1 MLDTMRKHSRSFII
15 YVLFGI
21 IIAVFVINFGPQSQG
36 CTAVASQAGKVLGN
50 SVSPKL
56 LAYAFSVTGILTRQ
70 VPEPTLVELKA
81 RVVDQLVFRELL
93 AEEALKLGFR
103 VPEKEID
110 DMLVKGR
117 FLALGQPRPLI
128 QNDDGK
134 FDYNLFSRYVRYNWG
149 LTVRK
154 FKDDQ
159 RRELLAD
166 KFRNVFRTSI
176 GVAESEVRAD
186 FIQKNTKA
194 ELDYVRFA
202 PGDLRNQVTVDDAK
216 IKAYIAENK
225 AKIKQ
230 YYDDNKT
237 AYQKLPKQIRLQ
249 MIQVKGTDA
258 AAKAKAE
265 AALKRIKGGE
275 DFAKVAAE
283 ASDDTES
290 RARGGTV
297 GWRNEDSPGLWE
309 TASKEAGKLKEGETS
324 GVIEDKDGLSIVRVT
339 GRRAGDLTME
349 QAQHEIAEEMAREA
363 EALRLARTTAEGYL
377 KRAQAGEKLADMF
390 ESPTT
395 DSNENENEKKD
406 EDKTDEDKDKDKK
419 PEAEAQGKPKAT
431 FKLATTASFSRD
443 ARDLIPGIG
452 MSPELMKV
460 VFELKKGQV
469 APRVFTVDDN
479 VYLVAVKDRTDPDW
493 GEWTKRMNDLIEEFQ
508 GQKYVRELT
517 TFAFERCE
525 AAYKNKEIHFKPGIL
540 ITPGY
545 APPKGDPPLPAYR
558 PCSSLRPETL

>member
-1 MLDTMRKHSRSFII
+1 MLKQMREHSRSFII

-50 SVSPKL
+50 TVSPKL

-93 AEEALKLGFR
+93 AEEAMKLGFR
-103 VPEKEID
+103 IPEKEID

-128 QNDDGK
+128 RDDDGK

-154 FKDDQ
+154 FKEDQ

-176 GVAESEVRAD
+176 EVAESEVRAD
-186 FIQKNTKA
+186 FVQKNTKV

-202 PGDLRNQVTVDDAK
+202 PSELRDQVKLDDGK

-258 AAKAKAE
+258 AAKAKA
-265 AALKRIKGGE
+265 ASALKRIQGGE

-283 ASDDTES
+283 ISDDTES
-290 RARGGTV
+290 RAKGGLI

-324 GVIEDKDGLSIVRVT
+324 GVIEDKEGLSIVRVT
-339 GRRAGDLTME
+339 GRRAGDLTLE
-349 QAQHEIAEEMAREA
+349 QAQHEIAEEMARDA
-363 EALRLARTTAEGYL
+363 EALKLARTTAEGYL
-377 KRAQAGEKLADMF
+377 KRARAGEKLADMF
-390 ESPTT
+390 ESRTT
-395 DSNENENEKKD
+395 DTNENENDKTD
-406 EDKTDEDKDKDKK
+406 EDKTDEDKDKK
-419 PEAEAQGKPKAT
+419 PEADGKPKAP
-431 FKLATTASFSRD
+431 FKLAATASFSRD

-460 VFELKKGQV
+460 AFEMKKGQV
-469 APRVFTVDDN
+469 APKVFTVDDN

-493 GEWTKRMNDLIEEFQ
+493 GEWTKRKNDLIEEFQ

-517 TFAFERCE
+517 AFAFERCE
-525 AAYKNKEIHFKPGIL
+525 AAYKNKDIHFRPGIL

-545 APPKGDPPLPAYR
+545 APPKGEPPLPAYR
-558 PCSSLRPETL
+558 PCASLRPETL

>member
-50 SVSPKL
+50 PVSPKL
-56 LAYAFSVTGILTRQ
+56 LAYAFSVTGIMTRE

-93 AEEALKLGFR
+93 AEEGLKLGFR
-103 VPEKEID
+103 IPEKEID

-117 FLALGQPRPLI
+117 FLALGQPRPLP

-134 FDYNLFSRYVRYNWG
+134 FDYDLFSRYVRYNWG

-186 FIQKNTKA
+186 FIQKNTKV

-202 PGDLRNQVTVDDAK
+202 PGDLRDQVKLDDAT

-225 AKIKQ
+225 AKVKQ
-230 YYDDNKT
+230 HYDDNKT

-249 MIQVKGTDA
+249 MIQVKGADA
-258 AAKAKAE
+258 AAKARA
-265 AALKRIKGGE
+265 ASALKRIKGGE

-283 ASDDTES
+283 VSDDTES
-290 RARGGTV
+290 RPRGGMV

-324 GVIEDKDGLSIVRVT
+324 GVIEDKEGLSIVRVV
-339 GRRAGDLTME
+339 GRRAGDLTLE

-363 EALRLARTTAEGYL
+363 EALKLARTTAEAYL

-395 DSNENENEKKD
+395 DGDQNEKKD
-406 EDKTDEDKDKDKK
+406 EDKADENKADEEKK
-419 PEAEAQGKPKAT
+419 PEAEAPGKPKAT
-431 FKLATTASFSRD
+431 FKLAATASFSRD
-443 ARDLIPGIG
+443 ARALVPGIG

-479 VYLVAVKDRTDPDW
+479 VYLVAVKERTDPDW
-493 GEWTKRMNDLIEEFQ
+493 GEWTKRKNDLVEEFQ
-508 GQKYVRELT
+508 AQKYVRELT

-525 AAYKNKEIHFKPGIL
+525 AAYNNKDIHFKPGIL
-540 ITPGY
+540 LTPGY
-545 APPKGDPPLPAYR
+545 TPPKGEPPLPGYR
-558 PCSSLRPETL
+558 PCASLRPDTL